1 MDGEYRSGVV
11 IGETESI
18 CPECLK
24 VIAAKKV
31 VKEDGIYLEKTCGE
45 HGTYSTLI
53 WEGTQKSYEAWG
65 SDIKPSDQIPKAR
78 AAEKGC
84 PYDCGL
90 CEAHERRGCCVLL
103 EVTSRCN
110 LHCPVC
116 FAGAGE
122 AGSKDVPLAE
132 LAEQM
137 DDLMAHGGPF
147 NLQLSGGEPTMRD
160 DLPELIHIGRE
171 KGFSF
176 FQLNTNGLRLARE
189 KGYAKT
195 LKDAGLSCVFLQFD
209 GVEDGV
215 YQVLRGQ
222 ALWEQKK
229 TAIDACEDAGL
240 GVILVPVITP
250 GVNEDQVG
258 AILNYARSRMPVVRG
273 VHFQPI
279 SYFGRCL
286 EAQGSYRITI
296 PKMLKLM
303 EEQTDD
309 WIESTHFTGGNATN
323 PYCTFQANYLRQADG
338 TMKPMIHGTARA
350 YATSE
355 QAREF
360 VARQWVGPDDGGA
373 CCCSAEAETSKV
385 NDCCQTETQAQTC
398 CCGIEQEAVKSG
410 EECCCITET
419 QKVNDCCQVE
429 IPSEACCCNAA
440 QEVSESGNGRCCT
453 TVQETTESDS
463 ECCCMTAQ
471 ETTENGSECCCATAP
486 ESGSECCCNSE
497 QGASDGGCCCG
508 EDTAQMQ
515 LDTSS
520 LDEFLANLHNNT
532 FAISGMLFQDACNLD
547 LERLRRCYILETDS
561 RYHMVPFCAYNLTS
575 LKGRT
580 LYR

>member
-1 MDGEYRSGVV
+1 MDGEDRSGVV

-18 CPECLK
+18 CPECLE

-31 VKEDGIYLEKTCGE
+31 VKEDGIYLEKTCKE

-53 WEGTQKSYEAWG
+53 WEGTQESYKEWG
-65 SDIKPSDQIPKAR
+65 SDIKPSDQIPSAR
-78 AAEKGC
+78 VTEKGC

-90 CEAHERRGCCVLL
+90 CKAHERRGCCVLL

-116 FAGAGE
+116 FAAAGE
-122 AGSKDVPLAE
+122 AESKEVPLEE

-160 DLPELIHIGRE
+160 DLPEVIRIGKE

-176 FQLNTNGLRLARE
+176 FQLNTNGLRLAKE
-189 KGYAKT
+189 KGYAKK

-209 GVEDGV
+209 GITDSV

-229 TAIDACEDAGL
+229 AAIDACEDAKL

-303 EEQTDD
+303 EEQTED
-309 WIESTHFTGGNATN
+309 WIEHTHFTGGNATN

-373 CCCSAEAETSKV
+373 CCCGAEAETSKV
-385 NDCCQTETQAQTC
+385 NDCCQPETQAQTC
-398 CCGIEQEAVKSG
+398 CCGIEQEVAKDN
-410 EECCCITET
+410 EECCCCAE
-419 QKVNDCCQVE
+419 Q
-429 IPSEACCCNAA
+429 EA
-440 QEVSESGNGRCCT
+440 S
-453 TVQETTESDS
+453 
-463 ECCCMTAQ
+463 
-471 ETTENGSECCCATAP
+471 NGS
-486 ESGSECCCNSE
+486 
-497 QGASDGGCCCG
+497 CCCG

-520 LDEFLANLHNNT
+520 LDKFLTNLHNNT

>member
-1 MDGEYRSGVV
+1 
-11 IGETESI
+11 
-18 CPECLK
+18 
-24 VIAAKKV
+24 
-31 VKEDGIYLEKTCGE
+31 
-45 HGTYSTLI
+45 
-53 WEGTQKSYEAWG
+53 
-65 SDIKPSDQIPKAR
+65 
-78 AAEKGC
+78 
-84 PYDCGL
+84 
-90 CEAHERRGCCVLL
+90 
-103 EVTSRCN
+103 
-110 LHCPVC
+110 
-116 FAGAGE
+116 
-122 AGSKDVPLAE
+122 
-132 LAEQM
+132 
-137 DDLMAHGGPF
+137 
-147 NLQLSGGEPTMRD
+147 MRD
-160 DLPELIHIGRE
+160 DLPEVIRIGKE

-189 KGYAKT
+189 KGYAKK

-209 GVEDGV
+209 GITDSV

-229 TAIDACEDAGL
+229 AAIDACEDAKL

-303 EEQTDD
+303 EEQTED
-309 WIESTHFTGGNATN
+309 WIEHTHFTGGNATN

-373 CCCSAEAETSKV
+373 CCCGAEAETSKV
-385 NDCCQTETQAQTC
+385 NDCCQPETQAQTC
-398 CCGIEQEAVKSG
+398 CCSIEQEVAKDN
-410 EECCCITET
+410 EECCCCAE
-419 QKVNDCCQVE
+419 Q
-429 IPSEACCCNAA
+429 EA
-440 QEVSESGNGRCCT
+440 S
-453 TVQETTESDS
+453 
-463 ECCCMTAQ
+463 
-471 ETTENGSECCCATAP
+471 NGS
-486 ESGSECCCNSE
+486 
-497 QGASDGGCCCG
+497 CCCG

-520 LDEFLANLHNNT
+520 LDKFLTNLHNNT